1 MTLKEGG
8 GLTWLQYELTVPL
21 TIILVMA
28 FLIPFFR
35 KLKLVSV
42 YEYLEWRYGP
52 SERYLVSLVFLV
64 SRGLATGVGEYASGI
79 VLSVCLGIPLWLTI
93 VILGVVTVIYDTIGG
108 ITAVVYSDVI
118 QMVILVGGI
127 IICIIYAGKMIGS
140 LANVCAAFPEVRCIA
155 IDPATGLSGGEDSV
169 PFWAFLIGGI
179 FYKTWWFL
187 GICEELNFGD

>member
-1 MTLKEGG
+1 
-8 GLTWLQYELTVPL
+8 VPL
-21 TIILVMA
+21 AIILVMA

-64 SRGLATGVGEYASGI
+64 SRRLATGVGEYASGI

-155 IDPATGLSGGEDSV
+155 IDPATGLSAAKIRYHSGH
-169 PFWAFLIGGI
+169 F
-179 FYKTWWFL
+179 
-187 GICEELNFGD
+187 